1 MNNFQIPIIQAIFIT
16 LFLST
21 ILNFSTYKIS
31 KNFSL
36 KKNKN
41 EKRLSN
47 NLISPFGGL
56 ACSLSFL
63 LSTRLIGKAG
73 DDFLLIGLF
82 AFIISLLGI
91 IDDIYNLKWY
101 IKLFFQIILV
111 LYPLVY
117 LNLFL
122 NFESFIGLDF
132 NNYLN
137 FLISIIWIIAII
149 NSINFIDNMDGLAA
163 VVTGSIC
170 LQIAFLSNYLN
181 QYKLTDISLL
191 LFATI
196 IGFFIFNYPPA
207 KLYLGDSGSL
217 FIGYCLG
224 FLSIVFNW
232 TPVGD
237 TIYTSFLNPIFLF
250 FTIPVLDFIIVIS
263 HRIKRGI
270 PPTTGGTDHVSHRF
284 LAIGLPETKVLAL
297 FTLYTIMIF
306 TLILVSMI
314 SSTFISYG
322 VLIIFLSV
330 FLITFFKIS
339 KMKVLE

>member
-1 MNNFQIPIIQAIFIT
+1 MNNFQLPIFQAILIT
-16 LFLST
+16 LILSI
-21 ILNFSTYKIS
+21 ILNFLTYKIS
-31 KNFSL
+31 KKITIS
-36 KKNKN
+36 KNNN

-47 NLISPFGGL
+47 NLISPFGGV

-73 DDFLLIGLF
+73 DDFLLLGLF

-91 IDDIYNLKWY
+91 IDDIFNLKWY
-101 IKLFFQIILV
+101 IKLFFQIVLV
-111 LYPLVY
+111 LYPLVN

-122 NFESFIGLDF
+122 NFESFFGLDF
-132 NNYLN
+132 NNYVN
-137 FLISIIWIIAII
+137 FMISVIWIIAII

-163 VVTGSIC
+163 VVAGSIC

-224 FLSIVFNW
+224 FLSIIFNW
-232 TPVGD
+232 TPVNE
-237 TIYTSFLNPIFLF
+237 TVYTSFLNPMLLF
-250 FTIPVLDFIIVIS
+250 FTIPLLDFVIVIS
-263 HRIKRGI
+263 QRIKSGVS
-270 PPTTGGTDHVSHRF
+270 PTTGGTDHISHRF
-284 LAIGLPETKVLAL
+284 LAAGFSEKKVLTVFL
-297 FTLYTIMIF
+297 LYTILLF
-306 TLILVSMI
+306 TLILVSII
-314 SSTFISYG
+314 SSKFIGYG
-322 VLIIFLSV
+322 VIIIFLVLFV
-330 FLITFFKIS
+330 FTFFKIS
-339 KMKVLE
+339 KMQILE

>member
-163 VVTGSIC
+163 VVAGSIC

-196 IGFFIFNYPPA
+196 VGFFIFNYPPA

-224 FLSIVFNW
+224 FFSIIFNW
-232 TPVGD
+232 TPSD
-237 TIYTSFLNPIFLF
+237 YNIYTSFLNPMLLF
-250 FTIPVLDFIIVIS
+250 FTIPLLDFIIVIS
-263 HRIKRGI
+263 HRIKTGI
-270 PPTTGGTDHVSHRF
+270 SPTTGGTDHVSHRF
-284 LAIGLPETKVLAL
+284 LAIGFSETKVLAL
-297 FTLYTIMIF
+297 FVIYTIVLF

-314 SSTFISYG
+314 SSKLISYG
-322 VLIIFLSV
+322 ILITFLAV
-330 FLITFFKIS
+330 FLITFSKIS
-339 KMKVLE
+339 KMKILE